1 MLESPK
7 YQMLT
12 RGGDSISD
20 GGHPMLVVLQGPS
33 FGDVY
38 TLKGETL
45 ILGSDPFGADV
56 VIRDVEVEPRQG
68 KVFRGDEGYT
78 LRDLGTGEA
87 ITINDE
93 AVEDKRP
100 LSCGDR
106 IALGGSMLE
115 YIEHDIVRKQFHKKI
130 QRLIN
135 EDYLTG
141 LLAKNRFDEKL
152 DQTLKASRER
162 NLPLSILM
170 ADIDNLK
177 SINDS
182 HGHLLGE
189 FTVGQIGRIIKE
201 CHASGESYATRFGGD
216 EYEVLLPGVS
226 KEQALATAERIRR
239 RVEEYS
245 FERDGLYANPS
256 LSLGVATY
264 PEDGATGDALTA
276 AADKALYRA
285 KDKGG
290 NTVSE

>member
-1 MLESPK
+1 MLESLR
-7 YQMLT
+7 YSLFT
-12 RGGDSISD
+12 RGGDGISD
-20 GGHPMLVVLQGPS
+20 GGHPLLVVLRGPS

-38 TLKGETL
+38 ILNGETL
-45 ILGSDPFGADV
+45 ILGSDPFRSDV
-56 VIRDVEVEPRQG
+56 LVRDAEVEPRQG
-68 KVFRGDEGYT
+68 KISRGAEGYT
-78 LRDLGTGEA
+78 LRDLGNGEA
-87 ITINDE
+87 IEINGE
-93 AVEDKRP
+93 AVEESQP
-100 LSCGDR
+100 LNCGDR
-106 IALGGSMLE
+106 ISVGGSVLE
-115 YIEHDIVRKQFHKKI
+115 YIEHDTVRKQFHKKI

-152 DQTLKASRER
+152 DQALEASREK

-170 ADIDNLK
+170 ADIDDLK

-189 FTVGQIGRIIKE
+189 FTVGQIGHIIKE
-201 CHASGESYATRFGGD
+201 CDTSGESYATRFGGD
-216 EYEVLLPGVS
+216 EYEVLLPDTI
-226 KEQALATAERIRR
+226 KKQALVTAERIRR

-245 FERDGLYANPS
+245 FERDGLYANPT

-264 PEDGATGDALTA
+264 PEDGATGDELTN

>member
-1 MLESPK
+1 
-7 YQMLT
+7 
-12 RGGDSISD
+12 
-20 GGHPMLVVLQGPS
+20 MLVVLRGPS

-38 TLKGETL
+38 TLNGETL
-45 ILGSDPFGADV
+45 VLGSDPSRADV
-56 VIRDVEVEPRQG
+56 VIRDTEVESRHG
-68 KVFRGDEGYT
+68 KVSRGAEGYT

-93 AVEDKRP
+93 AVEDARP

-106 IALGGSMLE
+106 IAVGDSVLE
-115 YIEHDIVRKQFHKKI
+115 YIEHDTVRKQFHKKI

-152 DQTLKASRER
+152 DQTLEASRER

-170 ADIDNLK
+170 ADIDDLK

-189 FTVGQIGRIIKE
+189 FTVGQIGHIIKE
-201 CHASGESYATRFGGD
+201 CYTPGESYATRFGGD
-216 EYEVLLPGVS
+216 EYEVLLPGMT
-226 KEQALATAERIRR
+226 KKQALVVAEEIRR

-245 FERDGLYANPS
+245 FERDGLYANPT

-264 PEDGATGDALTA
+264 PQDGETGDALTA

>member
-1 MLESPK
+1 MLKSSG
-7 YQMLT
+7 YSLFT
-12 RGGDSISD
+12 RGGDGISD
-20 GGHPMLVVLQGPS
+20 GGHPLLVVLRGPS

-38 TLKGETL
+38 ALNGETL
-45 ILGSDPFGADV
+45 VLGSDPFRSDV
-56 VIRDVEVEPRQG
+56 VVRDVEIEPRQG
-68 KVFRGDEGYT
+68 KISRGAGGYT
-78 LRDLGTGEA
+78 IRDLGAGEA

-93 AVEDKRP
+93 ALEGART

-106 IALGGSMLE
+106 ISVGGSVLE
-115 YIEHDIVRKQFHKKI
+115 YIEHDTVRKQFHKKI

-152 DQTLKASRER
+152 DQTLEASREK

-170 ADIDNLK
+170 ADIDDLK

-189 FTVGQIGRIIKE
+189 FTVGQIGHLIKE
-201 CHASGESYATRFGGD
+201 CYASGESYATRFGGD
-216 EYEVLLPGVS
+216 EYEVLLPDTI
-226 KEQALATAERIRR
+226 KKQALVTAERIRQ

-245 FERDGLYANPS
+245 FERDGLYANPT

-264 PEDGATGDALTA
+264 PEDGATGDELTN

>member
-1 MLESPK
+1 M
-7 YQMLT
+7 
-12 RGGDSISD
+12 
-20 GGHPMLVVLQGPS
+20 VLRGPS

-38 TLKGETL
+38 TLNGETL
-45 ILGSDPFGADV
+45 VLGSDPFRADV
-56 VIRDVEVEPRQG
+56 IVRDVEVEPRQA
-68 KVFRGDEGYT
+68 KIFRDDKGYT

-87 ITINDE
+87 IKVNDE
-93 AVEDKRP
+93 TIEETH
-100 LSCGDR
+100 LLHCGDR
-106 IALGGSMLE
+106 ICVGGSVLE
-115 YIEHDIVRKQFHKKI
+115 YVEQDEVRKQFHKKI

-141 LLAKNRFDEKL
+141 LLAKTRFDEKF
-152 DQTLKASRER
+152 DQTLEASREEG
-162 NLPLSILM
+162 LSLSILM

-189 FTVGQIGRIIKE
+189 FTVGQIGHIIKE
-201 CHASGESYATRFGGD
+201 CYTSGEQYATRFGGD
-216 EYEVLLPGVS
+216 EYEVLLPAMGK
-226 KEQALATAERIRR
+226 KEALGAAEKIRR

-245 FERDGLYANPS
+245 FERDGLYANPT

-264 PEDGATGDALTA
+264 PEDGSTRDELTN

-285 KDKGG
+285 KDHGG

>member
-1 MLESPK
+1 MV
-7 YQMLT
+7 
-12 RGGDSISD
+12 RGGCSISENE
-20 GGHPMLVVLQGPS
+20 HPLLVVLRGPS

-38 TLKGETL
+38 TLNGETL
-45 ILGSDPFGADV
+45 VLGSDPFRADV
-56 VIRDVEVEPRQG
+56 VVRDMEVEPRQG
-68 KVFRGDEGYT
+68 KISRGAEGYT
-78 LRDLGTGEA
+78 LRDLGTGDA

-93 AVEDKRP
+93 VLDDARP

-106 IALGGSMLE
+106 IHVGGSVLE
-115 YIEHDIVRKQFHKKI
+115 YIEHDTVRKQFHKKI

-141 LLAKNRFDEKL
+141 LLAKNRFDEKF
-152 DQTLKASRER
+152 DQTLEASRER

-189 FTVGQIGRIIKE
+189 FTVGQIGHIIKE
-201 CHASGESYATRFGGD
+201 CYTSGERYATRFGGD
-216 EYEVLLPGVS
+216 EYEVLLPGMS
-226 KEQALATAERIRR
+226 KEEALVAAERIRR

-245 FERDGLYANPS
+245 FERDGLYANPT
-256 LSLGVATY
+256 LSLGAATY
-264 PEDGATGDALTA
+264 PEDGATADALTG

-285 KDKGG
+285 KNHGG